1 MANDFLNKLKK
12 EYSVSGLP
20 TVIADE
26 TGILWA
32 NSIGSFIMKE
42 SRGDIAFIFD
52 GDAPRTGL
60 ITKSSGGE
68 SHVFNVIAMSDGGT
82 GKRFYII
89 ELVSSERLSGIFSAA
104 AIRDYVSYLCAK
116 VRTVLSNITVT
127 SDRLFDDISVGTS
140 DEASVTDGLNS
151 IQNNI
156 MSLAREIVQPEQLY
170 MFSDILRSGD
180 TSDSIILLD
189 REMTEIVAEIRKR
202 LGDSV
207 RISEDYD
214 KGIYFH
220 MNVDAF
226 ETVIAAMTAEC
237 CSSRLYP
244 DRLVFSAKRLD
255 SSRAEVSVMLVN
267 IGGRYNNI
275 CSGAAAEADE
285 RGLKRNL
292 FFDYM
297 CDMLG
302 MKNGARFTRLD
313 MPDGRVYKMEI
324 DAVPAFTS
332 VSEDIGEIMRRTV
345 IRRTDLSEKIDFLLG
360 DMRTEEKYYY
370 IPEEISEEDKI
381 IKINKISGKELKN
394 GKKKN

>member
-1 MANDFLNKLKK
+1 MAIDFLYKLKK
-12 EYSVSGLP
+12 EYSASGLP

-32 NSIGSFIMKE
+32 NGSGSFIMKE
-42 SRGDIAFIFD
+42 SGGDAEFIFGED
-52 GDAPRTGL
+52 EPRTGL
-60 ITKSSGGE
+60 VTKNSGGE
-68 SHVFNVIAMSDGGT
+68 SLLFNVIGT
-82 GKRFYII
+82 TDAETDRRFYII
-89 ELVSSERLSGIFSAA
+89 ELISSEKLSGIFSAA
-104 AIRDYVSYLCAK
+104 AVRDYVSYLCAK

-127 SDRLFDDISVGTS
+127 SDRLFDDISVGVS
-140 DEASVTDGLNS
+140 DDASVTDGLNR
-151 IQNNI
+151 IQDNI

-170 MFSDILRSGD
+170 MLSDMLRSED
-180 TSDSIILLD
+180 ISDSIILLD

-220 MNVDAF
+220 MNADAF
-226 ETVIAAMTAEC
+226 ETVISAMTAEC

-267 IGGRYNNI
+267 IGGRLNDI

-297 CDMLG
+297 CDMLA
-302 MKNGARFTRLD
+302 MRNGARFTRLD
-313 MPDGRVYKMEI
+313 MPDGRVYKMEM

-332 VSEDIGEIMRRTV
+332 VSEDMGDIMKRTV
-345 IRRTDLSEKIDFLLG
+345 IRRTDLCEKIAFLFG
-360 DMRTEEKYYY
+360 DMRTGGKYYY
-370 IPEEISEEDKI
+370 ISEKLPEKDKK

-394 GKKKN
+394 ESEKK